1 VLALKGLKMNV
12 GKSIS
17 RRKFLKSSSGA
28 MLFVGASGI
37 LPMIVSCSNEK
48 EIQKQLKKH
57 QLTAWVQI
65 SEDGHITIYNPA
77 AEMGQGSMTAL
88 PVLFAEEMDAD
99 WSAVSVAFS
108 PQEASVYGSIAWNPN
123 TKVMITA
130 GSRATKGY
138 YSLLRK
144 AGAQARYVLLHSA
157 AKHWALPI
165 NELSTEPGFV
175 IHKTEEKKLSYGAL
189 VPFLEIP
196 ENIPDF
202 TEEQLKSPENYRLVG
217 KDMPRIEIP
226 SKVDGSAKFAIDIRL
241 PNMVYGVLERG
252 NLHGAKPIL
261 QNETGILALDG
272 VLKVVPFDYAIGIV
286 ASSLEEALAAKKHL
300 KIDWSDA
307 PPTGFNS
314 QEAYVDYEKIASQN
328 VKGKVIFD
336 IGNVREAWKSASKTY
351 NFDFKNDYV
360 YHAQMEPLNSV
371 VKIAEN
377 LQSAEVWVGS
387 QQGGDGKL
395 GVPQTLGIPSENV
408 NVHLQYLGGG
418 FGRRSMTDFVT
429 ECALLAKEMAP
440 LPVKLIWTR
449 EDDVT
454 YGAFR
459 PLTLQRLRASIDEEG
474 KITGFSHCVVGDGG
488 NLVASGIWN
497 DYYDIPNQFAEW
509 RETSHGIRLKHWRSV
524 GHAPNKFAIECLLDE
539 IASDQGINSVELRR
553 RLMAK
558 SPRALATLEKAAEIS
573 KWDETSIEGRA
584 KGVAFLERSGTLS
597 TGICEI
603 SVNKET
609 GEIKVHHFWSALD
622 AGVVVQPD
630 NVKAQMEGGILMG
643 IGSVLKE
650 QITIVDGRVQQSNY
664 HDYQLLRM
672 EDIPESVET
681 VIIESTESPQ
691 GVGESGTPLVAG
703 AIANA
708 FFSLTGKR
716 LRHLPFTPER
726 VLEVLNS

>member
-1 VLALKGLKMNV
+1 MNV
-12 GKSIS
+12 DRSIS

-28 MLFVGASGI
+28 MLFIGASGL
-37 LPMIVSCSNEK
+37 LPMVVSCTNEK

-99 WSAVSVAFS
+99 WSMVSVEFS

-123 TKVMITA
+123 TKVLITA

-138 YSLLRK
+138 YPVMRK
-144 AGAQARYVLLHSA
+144 AGAQARYALMHTA
-157 AKHWALPI
+157 AMHWAVPRT
-165 NELSTEPGFV
+165 ELATDQGFV
-175 IHKTEEKKLSYGAL
+175 IHEKEGEKISYGAL

-202 TEEQLKSPENYRLVG
+202 TEEQLKDPEKYRLVG
-217 KDMPRIEIP
+217 KHMPRVEIP

-252 NLHGAKPIL
+252 NLHGAKPTL
-261 QNETGILALDG
+261 QNKADILVLDG
-272 VLKVVPFDYAIGIV
+272 VLKVVPFNYAVGIV
-286 ASSLEEALAAKKHL
+286 ASTLEQALAAKKQL

-314 QEAYVDYEKIASQN
+314 QEAYIDYGKIASKSA
-328 VKGKVIFD
+328 KGKIIFD
-336 IGNVREAWKSASKTY
+336 IGNVQKAWKSASKTY
-351 NFDFKNDYV
+351 SIDFKNDYV

-371 VKIAEN
+371 VKVAED

-387 QQGGDGKL
+387 QQGGDGKV
-395 GVPQTLGIPSENV
+395 GVPQALGIPANKV

-454 YGAFR
+454 YGAYR
-459 PLTLQRLRASIDEEG
+459 PLTLQRLKASTDQKGRIS
-474 KITGFSHCVVGDGG
+474 GFSHCVVGDGG
-488 NLVASGIWN
+488 NLAASGIWN

-524 GHAPNKFAIECLLDE
+524 GHAPNKFAIECMLDE
-539 IASDQGINSVELRR
+539 IAMDHGVDPVALRR
-553 RLMAK
+553 KLMVKA
-558 SPRALATLEKAAEIS
+558 PRALATLEKAAEIS

-584 KGVAFLERSGTLS
+584 KGVAFLQRSGTLS

-603 SVNKET
+603 SVNRQT
-609 GEIKVHHFWSALD
+609 GKIKVHHFWSALD

-643 IGSVLKE
+643 MGSVLKE
-650 QITIVDGRVQQSNY
+650 QITIVDGRIQQSNY

-716 LRHLPFTPER
+716 LRHLPFTPDR